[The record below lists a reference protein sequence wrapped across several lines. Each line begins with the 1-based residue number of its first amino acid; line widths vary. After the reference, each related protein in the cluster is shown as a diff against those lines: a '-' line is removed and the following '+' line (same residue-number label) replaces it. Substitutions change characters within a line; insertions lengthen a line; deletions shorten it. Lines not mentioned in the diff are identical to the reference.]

1 MREVRRTLARDWL
14 GRLRRALFA
23 GLGLALLLALA
34 CLPAGRS
41 QAPPGSNGG
50 QGSMRPYYPGR
61 PGTDPS
67 DGYDPIMMERR
78 LNALNL
84 ARQKEMISD
93 TNKLL
98 KLAKELNDEVTA
110 KSAASLTEDQLHKI
124 AEIEKLAHN
133 VKEKMADGVG
143 QPAQPVMPPLM
154 YPIQ

>member
-1 MREVRRTLARDWL
+1 MGEVRRALARDWFGGL
-14 GRLRRALFA
+14 KRALFA
-23 GLGLALLLALA
+23 GIGLALLLAIS
-34 CLPAGRS
+34 CLPVGRS

-50 QGSMRPYYPGR
+50 QGSTRPYYPGR
-61 PGTDPS
+61 PDTDLS
-67 DGYDPIMMERR
+67 GELDPVMMERR

-98 KLAKELNDEVTA
+98 KLVQELNNEVTA
-110 KSAASLTEDQLHKI
+110 KNAASLTEDQLHKI

-133 VKEKMADGVG
+133 VKEKMANGVG
-143 QPAQPVMPPLM
+143 QPSQSAMPPLI